1 MIKLNSTKMK
11 IILLKKI
18 YIPFCLKFDEVFAR
32 KIFYK
37 KIFKNFNLL
46 EEDVFGAS
54 DYREADHLAS
64 CNSELIIEK
73 LISNHRIRFLGVWG
87 GKIFSKNFLAQSITR
102 QTHKIL
108 ISFEYAKKVIKEN
121 NIKGIV
127 YIWPEN
133 FSWSLYK
140 SMRKMKLLPDEIRI
154 YPLAIIYLIFN
165 SGFRFLYFFVKS
177 LAYPEYIF
185 TDIYKKPH
193 KGTHEFQSA
202 VHIDDGAFDDSQPF
216 KDNKIFKLFDRNIL
230 LINEEEKKQ
239 QWEIQ
244 AASSDYN
251 SFHLPKITKFI
262 SKINYLKKFYISHFI
277 FRNKLIQLSLYYP
290 YLMQASYNS
299 LRQRILWELFYDQF
313 TLKNITRLMIA
324 ENITSSIVH
333 RKHSVDTIFVYFS
346 TTESVVRQR
355 QKKEKSSCNEY
366 AYMISDYSVSSRLS
380 NKFISSMECSI
391 SSFVDIGPVFRDI
404 CKITTAQK
412 EELLNILK
420 IDDDS
425 EIISFFDHTI
435 GHIGV
440 LNKLAYKTFLKT
452 ILLCA
457 KNNPNSIFLFKSKK
471 APENLNQLSGF
482 DVSEII
488 ERIRARD
495 NCIYANDLNLTPYQL
510 IGLSDLIISAPM
522 SSVIF
527 EALSSGKPAISF
539 DPERQYKRF
548 NVPSH
553 QIPNLSVYSID
564 ELTYNIKTWQDDINN
579 TKFKSFLNK
588 YLQSYID
595 INENESSINK
605 FQSFLRNPDEFEHG
619 R

>member
-1 MIKLNSTKMK
+1 
-11 IILLKKI
+11 
-18 YIPFCLKFDEVFAR
+18 
-32 KIFYK
+32 
-37 KIFKNFNLL
+37 
-46 EEDVFGAS
+46 
-54 DYREADHLAS
+54 
-64 CNSELIIEK
+64 
-73 LISNHRIRFLGVWG
+73 
-87 GKIFSKNFLAQSITR
+87 
-102 QTHKIL
+102 
-108 ISFEYAKKVIKEN
+108 
-121 NIKGIV
+121 
-127 YIWPEN
+127 
-133 FSWSLYK
+133 
-140 SMRKMKLLPDEIRI
+140 
-154 YPLAIIYLIFN
+154 
-165 SGFRFLYFFVKS
+165 
-177 LAYPEYIF
+177 
-185 TDIYKKPH
+185 
-193 KGTHEFQSA
+193 
-202 VHIDDGAFDDSQPF
+202 
-216 KDNKIFKLFDRNIL
+216 
-230 LINEEEKKQ
+230 
-239 QWEIQ
+239 
-244 AASSDYN
+244 
-251 SFHLPKITKFI
+251 
-262 SKINYLKKFYISHFI
+262 
-277 FRNKLIQLSLYYP
+277 
-290 YLMQASYNS
+290 MQASYNS